1 MAVELPE
8 STTASTETF
17 DDVCRRLH
25 PRLVV
30 ALAVH
35 CGDRALAEDL
45 AQEALARACRD
56 WSTVSRAASPDAWV
70 FRTAFNL
77 SASWFRRVRTARR
90 SEPLLRA
97 VDTSTDPSERLAL
110 RAAVARLPRRQRQ
123 AIVLRYLVDL
133 SITDTAEVMRCAEG
147 TVRALTSQAL
157 TALREQLGPTFD
169 QEEPHA

>member
-1 MAVELPE
+1 MELPE
-8 STTASTETF
+8 STSAPTETF
-17 DDVCRRLH
+17 DGVCRRLH
-25 PRLVV
+25 PRLVA

-56 WSTVSRAASPDAWV
+56 WPKVSRSVSPDAWV

-77 SASWFRRVRTARR
+77 STSWFRRVRTARR
-90 SEPLLRA
+90 SEPMLRA
-97 VDTSTDPSERLAL
+97 VGTESDPSDRLAI
-110 RAAVARLPRRQRQ
+110 RQAVASLPPRQRA

-133 SITDTAEVMRCAEG
+133 SIADTAEVMRCAEG

-157 TALREQLGPTFD
+157 ASLRAQLGPTFD
-169 QEEPHA
+169 LEEHDG